1 MNALRPR
8 VVKRT
13 KEIGEQIQPKLV
25 LPLETVEENPQL
37 QHYSK
42 IAEVALRDTLE
53 EEKKKSAA

>member
-1 MNALRPR
+1 MRPR

-13 KEIGEQIQPKLV
+13 KEIGEQIQPKLG

-53 EEKKKSAA
+53 EEQKKSAA